1 MTEQDRPR
9 LTIAE
14 ASGEYF
20 VTGERGELVAHAMRP
35 PQRPTVYGVW
45 IPGPG
50 TQPDGGPL
58 VATISRRDDRWVVE
72 GEAGMG
78 VIHAADGDMTY
89 DDIRDAIVIS
99 VRAVLKTRKPGVGRS
114 QEDAPV
120 WTMSLAVGL
129 AISTLL
135 IVATIADVIRLA
147 AKSLSN

>member
-1 MTEQDRPR
+1 
-9 LTIAE
+9 
-14 ASGEYF
+14 
-20 VTGERGELVAHAMRP
+20 
-35 PQRPTVYGVW
+35 
-45 IPGPG
+45 
-50 TQPDGGPL
+50 
-58 VATISRRDDRWVVE
+58 
-72 GEAGMG
+72 MG

-99 VRAVLKTRKPGVGRS
+99 VRAVLKTRKPGAGRS